1 MAEQTVNIPQTLVF
15 VILFIL
21 ALRWYFSRPTPGA
34 TPPTGTRGV
43 APTLNRGVR
52 INPVQVETV
61 AQMFPDA
68 NRRSIMWDLQRNGG
82 NVTATVERLVEGR
95 GLDTPPQSFQPPTL
109 RTSNPTSRTAAPL
122 PKPAHPDLITR
133 YNLSSKIGT
142 EPSSSLPQSDVPKK
156 AWSAD
161 KNERQQMLQRRRD
174 DMILAARRKLEEKE
188 KAINSEVGS

>member
-15 VILFIL
+15 LILFLL
-21 ALRWYFSRPTPGA
+21 AIRWYFSKPTPG
-34 TPPTGTRGV
+34 TTSSTGTR
-43 APTLNRGVR
+43 ATTPTINRGVR
-52 INPVQVETV
+52 INPAQVENV
-61 AQMFPDA
+61 AQMFPNA
-68 NRRSIMWDLQRNGG
+68 SRRDIMWDLQRNGG

-109 RTSNPTSRTAAPL
+109 RTSNPISRATAPL
-122 PKPAHPDLITR
+122 SKPAHPDLITR
-133 YNLSSKIGT
+133 YNLSSKISA
-142 EPSSSLPQSDVPKK
+142 EPSSSIPESNVPKK

-188 KAINSEVGS
+188 KAR